1 MTPADQQLIRTSWA
15 AVEPIADQAA
25 TLFYARLFELDP
37 RISELFRHTDMD
49 KQRKVLMQTLAVVV
63 RSIDRLDQVV
73 PAVEALGRR
82 HAGYGVE
89 VEHFATVGSALLWTL
104 EQGLGDDFTAQT
116 ALAWADAYRRL
127 SSVMIEAMQESELE
141 SAKAA

>member
-1 MTPADQQLIRTSWA
+1 MTPASQHLIRTSWS

-25 TLFYARLFELDP
+25 TLFYDRLFELDP
-37 RISELFRHTDMD
+37 PVRELFRHTDME

-104 EQGLGDDFTAQT
+104 EQGLGDDFTDET